1 MDFNHQIRG
10 GSARL
15 VDGSADLPDVAA
27 EDIAFEKSNEECM
40 VVIVRHKD
48 QEDEATIE
56 KRKKLIKSVEKDVGK
71 SRMGESH
78 IEIENEKD
86 NAQSYEG
93 DGQSMVGQTCHALGC
108 DGFQTHFEIGQHIE
122 ENKEL
127 EIISC
132 K

>member
-27 EDIAFEKSNEECM
+27 EDIAFEKSKEECM

-56 KRKKLIKSVEKDVGK
+56 KRKKKKVKEYYWGHNFIST
-71 SRMGESH
+71 
-78 IEIENEKD
+78 I
-86 NAQSYEG
+86 QS
-93 DGQSMVGQTCHALGC
+93 
-108 DGFQTHFEIGQHIE
+108 THY
-122 ENKEL
+122 
-127 EIISC
+127 IIS
-132 K
+132 KHSIIPNYANQLKIKKN